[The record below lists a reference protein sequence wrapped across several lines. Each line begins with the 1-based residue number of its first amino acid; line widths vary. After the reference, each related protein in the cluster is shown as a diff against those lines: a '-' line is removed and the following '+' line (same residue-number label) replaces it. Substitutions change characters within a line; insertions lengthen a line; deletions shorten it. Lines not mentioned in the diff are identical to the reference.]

1 MYTKCPI
8 ITCPAEKITLA
19 CYACLFF
26 LKVGNLKPQN
36 GHQNKILAV
45 MKKGKKRKHEEE
57 MEVLYYIIFYVMFI
71 PPFLPKIVAKNKILA
86 GTRKEKMYL

>member
-1 MYTKCPI
+1 
-8 ITCPAEKITLA
+8 
-19 CYACLFF
+19 
-26 LKVGNLKPQN
+26 
-36 GHQNKILAV
+36 

-57 MEVLYYIIFYVMFI
+57 MEVPYYIIFYVMFI